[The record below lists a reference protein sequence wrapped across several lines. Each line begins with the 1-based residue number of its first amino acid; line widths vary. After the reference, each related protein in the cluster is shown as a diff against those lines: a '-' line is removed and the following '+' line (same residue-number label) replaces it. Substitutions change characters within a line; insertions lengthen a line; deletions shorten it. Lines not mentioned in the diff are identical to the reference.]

1 MQQKALTLLDL
12 IIVAV
17 IIAILAGV
25 AVPQYLT
32 YNRKAEAA
40 EKTGLKT
47 SSGHIELVQSDGQP
61 GFAGDSICGCCF
73 CWRI

>member
-25 AVPQYLT
+25 RSHST
-32 YNRKAEAA
+32 
-40 EKTGLKT
+40 
-47 SSGHIELVQSDGQP
+47 
-61 GFAGDSICGCCF
+61 
-73 CWRI
+73 